1 MWIMGV
7 VMMTAMF
14 FGLFDH
20 DSWHRRGHGNR
31 EPVHTTIQMDHGH
44 WQDREGRQQMIN
56 DGYQPVDEEK
66 KDKLEPLSGE

>member
-14 FGLFDH
+14 FGLFH
-20 DSWHRRGHGNR
+20 NDSWHRRMHGNR

-44 WQDREGRQQMIN
+44 WQEKEGREQIIN
-56 DGYQPVDEEK
+56 DGYQQTPEEK
-66 KDKLEPLSGE
+66 KKKAEPLVGE